1 MIEMFVTGV
10 ALDVRSDIP
19 LVILHDEGRKYTL
32 PIWIGQAE
40 AQAIARG
47 LEGLEMERPM
57 THDLIMEMIDSMGA
71 VIDSIEIN
79 SFEDTTF
86 FASVMLIDANQN
98 TTVVDA
104 RPSDAIAL
112 ALRCE
117 APIFVAESI
126 LEDLNPEFSAQAFE
140 VAEAEEDDLFD
151 TFFTPEAE
159 VSFRAEGI
167 EDGEELLDDWEFKR
181 FISDV
186 KASDFSLK
194 GL

>member
-19 LVILHDEGRKYTL
+19 LVILHDEERKFTL

-57 THDLIMEMIDSMGA
+57 THDLITEMIDSMGA
-71 VIDSIEIN
+71 VIDSVEIN

-86 FASVMLIDANQN
+86 FASIMLIDSKQN
-98 TTVVDA
+98 TIVVDA

-117 APIFVAESI
+117 SPIFVAESI
-126 LEDLNPEFSAQAFE
+126 LEDLNPEFAAKAYEISE
-140 VAEAEEDDLFD
+140 EEDEDLFE
-151 TFFTPEAE
+151 TFFTPDSE
-159 VSFRAEGI
+159 VSFTCEAEG
-167 EDGEELLDDWEFKR
+167 DELIDDWEFKQ
-181 FISDV
+181 FISNV
-186 KASDFSLK
+186 KASDFSTK
-194 GL
+194 GY

>member
-19 LVILHDEGRKYTL
+19 LVILHDEERKYTL

-57 THDLIMEMIDSMGA
+57 THDLMMEMIDSMGA

-86 FASVMLIDANQN
+86 FASVMLIDAKQN
-98 TTVVDA
+98 TMVVDA

-117 APIFVAESI
+117 APIFVAETI
-126 LEDLNPEFSAQAFE
+126 LDDLNPEFTAQAYEISEEEDEDLFETFFNPDSE
-140 VAEAEEDDLFD
+140 VA
-151 TFFTPEAE
+151 FTAD
-159 VSFRAEGI
+159 EGA
-167 EDGEELLDDWEFKR
+167 DELLDDWEFKQ
-181 FISDV
+181 FINSV
-186 KASDFSLK
+186 KASDFSMK
-194 GL
+194 GF